1 MKTTLIILIAVVL
14 AGCAVGP
21 DYRRPMVDTPSA
33 WRVEEKQA
41 KDLANTAWWEQF
53 NDPVLNDLIR
63 TSLQGNYDLKIA
75 AARIEQYVGQYM
87 VARAGFF
94 PQIYGSGSGGQQR
107 LSERA
112 QNLIPPT
119 MNNPATIYQA
129 AFSGSW
135 EIDVWGRLRR
145 LTEAARADLLSTE
158 EGRRSV
164 ILTLVTSV
172 ANNYV
177 NLRDLD
183 KQLQISISTAKSR
196 EDSYNIFTLRFE
208 GGIVSELELSQVK
221 SEYEQALA
229 RIPLY
234 QKQIAQQ
241 ENALCV
247 LLGRNPGPIPR
258 GKTIDELILPTVPEG
273 LPSDLLERRPDVR
286 AAEQDLIAANARI
299 GAAKALYFPTI
310 SLTGA
315 FGWASTSLSNLFSG
329 SAQAWSW
336 AGNFEGPI
344 FTGGS
349 ITGNY
354 QTSQATEQEM
364 LYRYQQAIQNAFR
377 DVDDALIDQ
386 KRTREQLEAQKRQV
400 AALTDYAQVA
410 RLRYDEGY
418 TSYLEVL
425 DAERSLFNA
434 ELEYAQS
441 QGTLFQALVNLYKA
455 MGGGWVIGADVMSQM
470 PESRPTATTTV
481 SETIKQ

>member
-1 MKTTLIILIAVVL
+1 MKTIAIILIALVL

-33 WRVEEKQA
+33 WRVEERQA
-41 KDLANTAWWEQF
+41 KDLANTTWWEQF

-63 TSLQGNYDLKIA
+63 EALQGNYDLKIA

-87 VARAGFF
+87 VARSGFF
-94 PQIYGSGSGGQQR
+94 PQIYGGGSGGQQR
-107 LSERA
+107 VTERG
-112 QNLIPPT
+112 QSPVSDNFR
-119 MNNPATIYQA
+119 NPATIYQA
-129 AFSGSW
+129 GLTGSW

-158 EGRRSV
+158 EGRRTV

-172 ANNYV
+172 ANSYV

-196 EDSYNIFTLRFE
+196 EESYRIFTLRFE

-229 RIPLY
+229 RIPFY
-234 QKQIAQQ
+234 QKLVAQQ
-241 ENALCV
+241 ENGLCV

-258 GKTIDELILPTVPEG
+258 GKSIDELVLPAVPEG
-273 LPSDLLERRPDVR
+273 LPSDLLERRPDLR

-310 SLTGA
+310 SLTGD
-315 FGWASTSLSNLFSG
+315 FGWASTNLSNLFSG
-329 SAQAWSW
+329 SSQVWNW
-336 AGNFEGPI
+336 AGNFAGPI
-344 FTGGS
+344 FTGGA

-354 QTSQATEQEM
+354 QASEAIEQQT
-364 LYRYQQAIQNAFR
+364 LYRYQQVIQSAFR

-400 AALTDYAQVA
+400 AALSDYARVA

-455 MGGGWVIGADVMSQM
+455 MGGGWVTEADKM
-470 PESRPTATTTV
+470 TAATTGAGV
-481 SETIKQ
+481 QGPGSSEKQ

>member
-1 MKTTLIILIAVVL
+1 MKTIVIFLIALAL

-21 DYRRPMVDTPSA
+21 DYKRPLVDTPSA

-53 NDPVLNDLIR
+53 NDPVLNDLIQ

-75 AARIEQYVGQYM
+75 AARIEQYMGQYM
-87 VARAGFF
+87 VARSGFF
-94 PQIYGSGSGGQQR
+94 PQIYGGGAGGQQR
-107 LSERA
+107 VSE
-112 QNLIPPT
+112 QGPSPISDT
-119 MNNPATIYQA
+119 VKNPATIYQGG
-129 AFSGSW
+129 FSGFW

-158 EGRRSV
+158 EGRRTV

-172 ANNYV
+172 ANGYV
-177 NLRDLD
+177 NLRDLE
-183 KQLQISISTAKSR
+183 KQLEIAINTAKSR
-196 EDSYNIFTLRFE
+196 EGSYKIFTLRFDA
-208 GGIVSELELSQVK
+208 GIVSELELSQVK

-229 RIPLY
+229 RIPFY
-234 QKQIAQQ
+234 QKLIAQQ
-241 ENALCV
+241 ENGLSV

-273 LPSDLLERRPDVR
+273 IPSELLDRRPDIR

-315 FGWASTSLSNLFSG
+315 FGWASTNLSSLISG
-329 SAQAWSW
+329 SSQAWNWS
-336 AGNFEGPI
+336 GNFVGPI
-344 FTGGS
+344 FTGGAV
-349 ITGNY
+349 TGNY
-354 QTSQATEQEM
+354 QATQAIEQET
-364 LYRYQQAIQNAFR
+364 LFRYQQAIQNAFR
-377 DVDDALIDQ
+377 EVDDALSDQ

-400 AALTDYAQVA
+400 AALSDYARVA

-434 ELEYAQS
+434 ELEYAQA
-441 QGTLFQALVNLYKA
+441 QGTLFQALVNLYKS
-455 MGGGWVIGADVMSQM
+455 MGGGWVTEADKM
-470 PESRPTATTTV
+470 TA
-481 SETIKQ
+481 QQQNP